1 MAGTAPAVRLSPLD
15 DLDRPS
21 APWPAGRRPLVVDLS
36 SLWAGPLCGR
46 LLRSAGAR
54 VVKVEGANRPD
65 GARFGP
71 PSFFAL
77 MNDGKEQV
85 VVDLRTTA
93 GIGELRKLLC
103 AADVV
108 IEASRPR
115 ALEQL
120 GLDARSLAGESSARA
135 WVAITG
141 YGQSPPER
149 EWVAFGDDAAAAG
162 GLVVWDDEGPCFCA
176 DAVADPLTGLLAA
189 TAASIVLATGGRRL
203 IDVALARTAAA
214 VAGPRR
220 HQGDLRSPRSVLRDA
235 PLRDDPLLPDRPGI
249 VHAVSAALLA
259 ADANIVE
266 NAQFGDE
273 PSRVFCMR
281 TRFETDLASVD
292 DVRSFLAP
300 VADQFGGDLTVR
312 AEATVPRVL
321 IMVST
326 VTCRCCP
333 RSCAR
338 GSPAGS
344 STSTIRSCRGSRRSH
359 SRRTIAADYAVIGRD
374 VERMVLARAVRYPA
388 TSPTPDVTTRRGVR
402 SGPGTPSRRRTA
414 RSRRRTGVREAR

>member
-1 MAGTAPAVRLSPLD
+1 MLAERARATGFRRGGSRSVGGVSRLLPCADGWIAVSLARPDDIESLPAWLGIEPPPSGERRWTAVAAAVRSRSAAEVVGQARLLALPVAAVAEMAGTAPAVRLDPLEG
-15 DLDRPS
+15 LDRPS

-93 GIGELRKLLC
+93 GIAELRTLLC
-103 AADVV
+103 TADVV

-214 VAGPRR
+214 VAGP
-220 HQGDLRSPRSVLRDA
+220 
-235 PLRDDPLLPDRPGI
+235 
-249 VHAVSAALLA
+249 
-259 ADANIVE
+259 
-266 NAQFGDE
+266 
-273 PSRVFCMR
+273 
-281 TRFETDLASVD
+281 
-292 DVRSFLAP
+292 
-300 VADQFGGDLTVR
+300 VAD
-312 AEATVPRVL
+312 P
-321 IMVST
+321 
-326 VTCRCCP
+326 
-333 RSCAR
+333 
-338 GSPAGS
+338 
-344 STSTIRSCRGSRRSH
+344 
-359 SRRTIAADYAVIGRD
+359 
-374 VERMVLARAVRYPA
+374 
-388 TSPTPDVTTRRGVR
+388 
-402 SGPGTPSRRRTA
+402 
-414 RSRRRTGVREAR
+414 

>member
-1 MAGTAPAVRLSPLD
+1 MPVAAVGEMAGTAPAVRLSPLG

-77 MNDGKEQV
+77 MNDGKEEF
-85 VVDLRTTA
+85 VVDLRTTT
-93 GIGELRKLLC
+93 GIGELRELLC

-120 GLDARSLAGESSARA
+120 GLDARSLAGESAARA

-141 YGQSPPER
+141 YGLNPPER

-203 IDVALARTAAA
+203 VDVALARAAAVAA
-214 VAGPRR
+214 VAGP
-220 HQGDLRSPRSVLRDA
+220 V
-235 PLRDDPLLPDRPGI
+235 PG
-249 VHAVSAALLA
+249 
-259 ADANIVE
+259 
-266 NAQFGDE
+266 
-273 PSRVFCMR
+273 
-281 TRFETDLASVD
+281 
-292 DVRSFLAP
+292 
-300 VADQFGGDLTVR
+300 
-312 AEATVPRVL
+312 EA
-321 IMVST
+321 
-326 VTCRCCP
+326 
-333 RSCAR
+333 
-338 GSPAGS
+338 
-344 STSTIRSCRGSRRSH
+344 
-359 SRRTIAADYAVIGRD
+359 
-374 VERMVLARAVRYPA
+374 
-388 TSPTPDVTTRRGVR
+388 
-402 SGPGTPSRRRTA
+402 
-414 RSRRRTGVREAR
+414 